1 MKALTEIKEKMGLSS
16 SKIDADVFFESEI
29 SDVSFDSFDDHIE
42 IPKFEKETQTE
53 ILCAS
58 WLKDF
63 RKNLQCLQVN
73 KFNK

>member
-1 MKALTEIKEKMGLSS
+1 MKAFTEIKEKMGLSS
-16 SKIDADVFFESEI
+16 SKIDADVFEKEI

-42 IPKFEKETQTE
+42 IPKFEKETQPD

-63 RKNLQCLQVN
+63 RNNLQCLQVN